1 MRRAV
6 DVFGACCCAL
16 ALAVSGCEAPS
27 SRDTIVI
34 GLGTEP
40 ETLLPVVE
48 ASAIEGELP
57 FLGVLLKRETDTQL
71 ASAAHRRGR
80 VN

>member
-1 MRRAV
+1 MRCAV
-6 DVFGACCCAL
+6 DVFGACTCAL

-48 ASAIEGELP
+48 ASTIEGEMNGL
-57 FLGVLLKRETDTQL
+57 R
-71 ASAAHRRGR
+71 
-80 VN
+80 